1 MTERELPGFSAGR
14 QPGQAA
20 TNGPRKRLEIAASGR
35 QPAGGCSAD
44 SIRLPLMP
52 SAVFTF
58 LAALLLAAGIAVA
71 GWFVGDG
78 FLEGRKGDRFVTVK
92 GLAEREVKADLAVWP
107 LRFVATG
114 NDLAAVQRKI
124 QNDAAQM
131 RDFLA
136 ASGFP
141 PEAFE
146 TQSLQV
152 IDRLAQQYQQ
162 GQVES
167 RFIIAQTITLRSG
180 DVDRVAGLAGR
191 LGELVAAGLVLSD
204 ENQWNAGPTYVFT
217 GLNDLKPEMIAEA
230 TASARTGAE
239 QFAADS
245 GSRVGAIRRASQG
258 VFQILARDDI
268 PGVQQEKEIHKTVRV
283 VSTIEYL
290 LED

>member
-1 MTERELPGFSAGR
+1 MPNALFTLV
-14 QPGQAA
+14 AA
-20 TNGPRKRLEIAASGR
+20 VVLG
-35 QPAGGCSAD
+35 
-44 SIRLPLMP
+44 
-52 SAVFTF
+52 V
-58 LAALLLAAGIAVA
+58 GIAVA

-78 FLEGRKGDRFVTVK
+78 FLEGRRGDRFVTVK
-92 GLAEREVKADLAVWP
+92 GLAERAVTADLAVWP

-124 QNDAAQM
+124 VGDTDLV

-136 ASGFP
+136 SNGFP

-146 TQSLQV
+146 SQSLQV
-152 IDRLAQQYQQ
+152 VDRLAQQYQQ

-217 GLNDLKPEMIAEA
+217 GLNDLKPAMIAEA

-245 GSRVGAIRRASQG
+245 GSRVGGIRRASQG

-268 PGVQQEKEIHKTVRV
+268 PGLQQEKEIHKMVRV
-283 VSTIEYL
+283 VSTIDYL

>member
-1 MTERELPGFSAGR
+1 
-14 QPGQAA
+14 
-20 TNGPRKRLEIAASGR
+20 
-35 QPAGGCSAD
+35 
-44 SIRLPLMP
+44 MP
-52 SAVFTF
+52 SNVFT
-58 LAALLLAAGIAVA
+58 LAAALLVAVGVALA

-78 FLEGRKGDRFVTVK
+78 FLKGRKGDRYVTVK

-114 NDLAAVQRKI
+114 NELGAVQRKI
-124 QNDAAQM
+124 ESDA
-131 RDFLA
+131 RLVREFLA
-136 ASGFP
+136 ANGFP

-146 TQSLQV
+146 SQSLQV
-152 IDRLAQQYQQ
+152 TDRLAQQYQQ

-204 ENQWNAGPTYVFT
+204 ENQWNAGPTYAFT
-217 GLNDLKPEMIAEA
+217 RLNDLKPAMIAAA
-230 TASARTGAE
+230 TANAREGAE

-245 GSRVGAIRRASQG
+245 GSRVGTIRRANQG
-258 VFQILARDDI
+258 VFQILPRDDI
-268 PGVQQEKEIHKTVRV
+268 PGAQEGKEILKTLRV

>member
-1 MTERELPGFSAGR
+1 MPGNRFILA
-14 QPGQAA
+14 
-20 TNGPRKRLEIAASGR
+20 
-35 QPAGGCSAD
+35 
-44 SIRLPLMP
+44 
-52 SAVFTF
+52 
-58 LAALLLAAGIAVA
+58 AALLLAVGLAVA

-78 FLEGRKGDRFVTVK
+78 FLQGRKGDRFVTVK

-107 LRFVATG
+107 LRLVATG

-124 QNDAAQM
+124 VGDAGLV

-136 ASGFP
+136 NNGFP

-146 TQSLQV
+146 SQSLQV

-191 LGELVAAGLVLSD
+191 LGELVSAGLVLSD

-217 GLNDLKPEMIAEA
+217 GLNDLKPAMIAEA
-230 TASARTGAE
+230 TASARAGAE

-245 GSRVGAIRRASQG
+245 GSRVGGIRRANQG

-268 PGVQQEKEIHKTVRV
+268 PGLQQEKEIHKMVRV
-283 VSTIEYL
+283 VSTIDYM

>member
-1 MTERELPGFSAGR
+1 
-14 QPGQAA
+14 
-20 TNGPRKRLEIAASGR
+20 
-35 QPAGGCSAD
+35 
-44 SIRLPLMP
+44 MP
-52 SAVFTF
+52 SNLFALV
-58 LAALLLAAGIAVA
+58 AALLLGAGIALS

-78 FLEGRKGDRFVTVK
+78 FLQGRKGDRFVSVK

-114 NDLAAVQRKI
+114 NDLGAVQQQIVR
-124 QNDAAQM
+124 DAGLV

-136 ASGFP
+136 ASGFA

-146 TQSLQV
+146 SESLQV
-152 IDRLAQQYQQ
+152 VDRLAQQYQQ

-167 RFIIAQTITLRSG
+167 RFIIAQTITLRSA
-180 DVDRVAGLAGR
+180 DVDRVAGLTGR

-217 GLNDLKPEMIAEA
+217 GLNALKPAMIAEA
-230 TASARTGAE
+230 TASARAGAE

-245 GSRVGAIRRASQG
+245 GSRVGGIRRASQG

-268 PGVQQEKEIHKTVRV
+268 PGLQQEKEIHKMVRV
-283 VSTIEYL
+283 VSTLDYL